1 MLNALLRRFTGGGQK
16 SSREA
21 AKKRLQFALVYDQL
35 EVNDST
41 LKLLQA
47 DIIEVISRYF
57 EIDRESLHLQ
67 VQREKDV
74 SALVFN
80 TPILCVKK
88 EPAVAAA
95 DGRGRKSYKKKKK

>member
-1 MLNALLRRFTGGGQK
+1 MLNALLKKFTGHT
-16 SSREA
+16 SSRET
-21 AKKRLQFALVYDQL
+21 AKRRLQFALVYDQL

-57 EIDRESLHLQ
+57 EIDQEALQLQ
-67 VQREKDV
+67 VQRDKEV

-88 EPAVAAA
+88 EPARVTV
-95 DGRGRKSYKKKKK
+95 DSGGRKGYKKKKK

>member
-1 MLNALLRRFTGGGQK
+1 MLNALLKRFTGHK
-16 SSREA
+16 PSKDA
-21 AKKRLQFALVYDQL
+21 AKKRLQFALVCDQL

-41 LKLLQA
+41 LKNLQA

-57 EIDRESLHLQ
+57 EIDRKSLQLQ
-67 VQREKDV
+67 VQRDKDV

-88 EPAVAAA
+88 DLVSAVP
-95 DGRGRKSYKKKKK
+95 DRSRRKSYKKKKK